1 MLKGGDSIRL
11 SQYCAHSTRAKYA
24 TEINLSTW
32 TGLSDQ
38 WNVFVTG
45 PYGSSSEKD
54 GEYFSDFRQ
63 TLNGRSVQ
71 PNHWPN
77 GINIRS
83 GGSIDAI
90 QFFYGN
96 YHGRSVFFVFIR
108 IWNLGSQLLQKFCS
122 HFFKNDTQKNSY
134 KKNFNLQILNFL
146 KYETQRVAYTK
157 LKNLIA

>member
-1 MLKGGDSIRL
+1 M
-11 SQYCAHSTRAKYA
+11 
-24 TEINLSTW
+24 STW
-32 TGLSDQ
+32 TGLLDQ

-96 YHGRSVFFVFIR
+96 YHGRSVLFAFIKIR
-108 IWNLGSQLLQKFCS
+108 NLGKVSCS
-122 HFFKNDTQKNSY
+122 
-134 KKNFNLQILNFL
+134 
-146 KYETQRVAYTK
+146 
-157 LKNLIA
+157 KNLAHTPSKIILKKILPKILIFRF